1 MVGLAHSGTE
11 KQISIGAVYPII
23 ESYMIY
29 IIKISYHKWLNA
41 IKTTFLSCF
50 KYNR

>member
-23 ESYMIY
+23 A
-29 IIKISYHKWLNA
+29 A
-41 IKTTFLSCF
+41 IKKTS
-50 KYNR
+50 